1 MDQDDD
7 VSGVGPAGAVSSGER
22 WIEPYLTG
30 SDSVPLKE
38 DLDVTVV
45 KAPW

>member
-7 VSGVGPAGAVSSGER
+7 TLGVGPAGAVASGER

-30 SDSVPLKE
+30 SDSLPLKE

-45 KAPW
+45 KAPR